1 MPAGLLPKPNFF
13 VIFVSSME
21 SYEDDSPELLAHQLR
36 ILVRRLQALDR
47 NDLLLS
53 AIGVPTLEA
62 LRIEAAKGTLSPLV
76 ITSDYR
82 LILEATH
89 TEVVLSPVHKAVYLL
104 FLNHPEGIEFKHLA
118 SYRGELLSLYHRL
131 APYMEVERM
140 EETVDRLTNPLD
152 NAINEKCSRIKA
164 AFSALMDEY
173 SASYYIIGS
182 HTTRHVE
189 GSSRIWFRRLKIIT
203 LPRRLVKW
211 QER

>member
-1 MPAGLLPKPNFF
+1 
-13 VIFVSSME
+13 ME

-104 FLNHPEGIEFKHLA
+104 FLNHPEGIEFKHLT
-118 SYRGELLSLYHRL
+118 SYRSELLSLYHRP

-152 NAINEKCSRIKA
+152 NAINEKCSR
-164 AFSALMDEY
+164 
-173 SASYYIIGS
+173 SYYIIGS

>member
-1 MPAGLLPKPNFF
+1 
-13 VIFVSSME
+13 ME

-36 ILVRRLQALDR
+36 ILVHRLQALDR

-53 AIGVPTLEA
+53 AIGVSTLEA

-82 LILEATH
+82 LILEAIH

-104 FLNHPEGIEFKHLA
+104 FLNHPEGIEFKHLT
-118 SYRGELLSLYHRL
+118 SYRGELLSLYRRL

-140 EETVDRLTNPLD
+140 EETVD
-152 NAINEKCSRIKA
+152 
-164 AFSALMDEY
+164 
-173 SASYYIIGS
+173 
-182 HTTRHVE
+182 RHVE

>member
-1 MPAGLLPKPNFF
+1 
-13 VIFVSSME
+13 ME

-89 TEVVLSPVHKAVYLL
+89 TTSVQPLITWSAR
-104 FLNHPEGIEFKHLA
+104 N
-118 SYRGELLSLYHRL
+118 LSLF
-131 APYMEVERM
+131 AP
-140 EETVDRLTNPLD
+140 
-152 NAINEKCSRIKA
+152 
-164 AFSALMDEY
+164 
-173 SASYYIIGS
+173 
-182 HTTRHVE
+182 
-189 GSSRIWFRRLKIIT
+189 
-203 LPRRLVKW
+203 
-211 QER
+211 